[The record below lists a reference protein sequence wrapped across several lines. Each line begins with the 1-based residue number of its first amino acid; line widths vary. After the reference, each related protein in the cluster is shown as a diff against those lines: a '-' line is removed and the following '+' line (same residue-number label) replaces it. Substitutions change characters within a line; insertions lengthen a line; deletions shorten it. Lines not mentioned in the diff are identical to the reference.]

1 MSVKLYHIFPDLMN
15 LYGEYGNL
23 TALKEALEAAGLEA
37 EVVKLRPGEETDFAD
52 ADFLYMGCGTEPARN
67 AALAHLR
74 PLSNALRETILT
86 RQIPALFT
94 GNAWPLLGRKIT
106 AVGGRVLEGLGLF
119 GYAAAETRDR
129 YTGDAIALPA
139 ASGLPDAPAVGFL
152 NRCDKVEGVETP
164 MFTLKMG
171 RGNDGAERSAEG
183 FVQGNFYATHLIGP
197 LLVKNPHLLAHFVS
211 LLGGE
216 GKPQPIDET
225 GHAALAYQVTLTA
238 LRQRL
243 ANGN

>member
-1 MSVKLYHIFPDLMN
+1 MSFPEKLKSIR
-15 LYGEYGNL
+15 
-23 TALKEALEAAGLEA
+23 TAAGITQQ
-37 EVVKLRPGEETDFAD
+37 RMAD
-52 ADFLYMGCGTEPARN
+52 E
-67 AALAHLR
+67 
-74 PLSNALRETILT
+74 
-86 RQIPALFT
+86 
-94 GNAWPLLGRKIT
+94 
-106 AVGGRVLEGLGLF
+106 LGLDQF
-119 GYAAAETRDR
+119 YAQL
-129 YTGDAIALPA
+129 LP
-139 ASGLPDAPAVGFL
+139 G
-152 NRCDKVEGVETP
+152 DKVEGVETP

-171 RGNDGAERSAEG
+171 RGNDGAEASAEG